1 MTRQNDPL
9 VHVTN
14 HYELLLAKYGPG
26 VKAVDWRD
34 EEQRNLRFEVLSQ
47 AGNLQGCSIAD
58 VGSGLGDLYGFLQKR
73 GWHVKYTGFEMI
85 PRFVTIARERY
96 PSAEFIEAEFLS
108 MYIERKFDWVFLNGS
123 LNVRFDGIEQFTH
136 KVIEKMYAICNRGVA
151 FNLMSTYVDF
161 QKVDTAHNDPEKIF
175 RFCKS
180 LTRFV
185 TLRHDYYP
193 WEFTTY
199 MFRSNVR

>member
-1 MTRQNDPL
+1 MIQGTDPL
-9 VHVTN
+9 DYVAN
-14 HYELLLAKYGPG
+14 HYQSLLAKYGVGPR
-26 VKAVDWRD
+26 AVDWRD
-34 EEQRNLRFEVLSQ
+34 EDQMNLRFKALSEIE
-47 AGNLQGCSIAD
+47 NLNGGSIAD
-58 VGSGLGDLYGFLQKR
+58 VGSGLGDLYGFLQKH
-73 GWHVKYTGFEMI
+73 GWHGEYTGFELI
-85 PRFVTIARERY
+85 SRFVAIARERH
-96 PSAEFIEAEFLS
+96 SLAEFIEGDSLS
-108 MYIERKFDWVFLNGS
+108 MNIQRKFDWVFLSGS

-161 QKVDTAHNDPEKIF
+161 QKGDTAHNDPEKIF

-185 TLRHDYYP
+185 TLRHDYHP
-193 WEFTTY
+193 WEFTIY